1 MLKQNSGHIVNMSS
15 LGGHRAFAGIAPYHA
30 SKFAIEAITKVA
42 AKDYA
47 KQNIRV
53 NAIAPGL
60 VDTPMTERQVR
71 DWNVTREQLAAN
83 YAIDRISTVE
93 EQVRVVMFMCSPEAS
108 YMTGAIVSVDGGG
121 WG

>member
-1 MLKQNSGHIVNMSS
+1 ML
-15 LGGHRAFAGIAPYHA
+15 P
-30 SKFAIEAITKVA
+30 KVA

-60 VDTPMTERQVR
+60 VDTAMTERQVR
-71 DWNVTREQLAAN
+71 DWKVTREQLAAN
-83 YAIDRISTVE
+83 YAINRISSVE

-108 YMTGAIVSVDGGG
+108 I
-121 WG
+121 